1 MMRASLEVPK
11 EEGQEHDE
19 DVEIV
24 I

>member
-1 MMRASLEVPK
+1 MVRASLEVPK

-19 DVEIV
+19 DGEIV